1 MTTKILFTEF
11 PKLTDTLLPHPQFE
25 KVRQEKLKYISLIGS
40 VIGAVLGIIATSIN
54 HSIRQRDLANLSK
67 SLQRQ
72 VDQDKE
78 INFYTA
84 ELKKIV
90 DDMESRLHQT
100 PAGSSDQI
108 ANELRALNDR
118 LSSME
123 AKAPAAELEHALPQ
137 SPERRLFGVLYA
149 SLVLYL
155 FYRIAQK

>member
-1 MTTKILFTEF
+1 M
-11 PKLTDTLLPHPQFE
+11 
-25 KVRQEKLKYISLIGS
+25 IGS
-40 VIGAVLGIIATSIN
+40 VIGALLGIIATSIN
-54 HSIRQRDLANLSK
+54 HSIRQRDLNNLSK

-90 DDMESRLHQT
+90 DDLESRLEQR
-100 PAGSSDQI
+100 PAGLNGEIVS
-108 ANELRALNDR
+108 ELRAVNDR

-123 AKAPAAELEHALPQ
+123 AKTSTVQIDDLESHPP
-137 SPERRLFGVLYA
+137 SVERRAFGVLYA

-155 FYRIAQK
+155 FYRLLEK